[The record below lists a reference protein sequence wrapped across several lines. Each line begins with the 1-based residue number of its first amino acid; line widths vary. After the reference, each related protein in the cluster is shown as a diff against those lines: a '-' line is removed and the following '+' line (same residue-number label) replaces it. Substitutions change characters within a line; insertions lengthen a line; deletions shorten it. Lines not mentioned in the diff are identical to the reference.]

1 MPLSEIDDPL
11 TRSMSKQKL
20 VCQRLKRYMS
30 LLVTAVEAEISADM
44 SGLNGFMFDG
54 GQLKQVLLAISPME
68 EGELTAQSHYDFIKK
83 TSYIFHLSESSLAI
97 LIGDSCVTNQAT
109 ETILNVP

>member
-1 MPLSEIDDPL
+1 MYQWIEWIVFRSMPLSEIDDPL

-54 GQLKQVLLAISPME
+54 FAFSRNLRSSPLCVLA
-68 EGELTAQSHYDFIKK
+68 
-83 TSYIFHLSESSLAI
+83 
-97 LIGDSCVTNQAT
+97 
-109 ETILNVP
+109 